1 MVSILNNILLY
12 LEYIHIYFFSYEL
25 QIEPAV
31 MRRGLG
37 KFMMQILEL
46 VAFTNHMRKVVLT
59 VLKHNKYNYFFK
71 ALKYV

>member
-1 MVSILNNILLY
+1 
-12 LEYIHIYFFSYEL
+12 
-25 QIEPAV
+25 
-31 MRRGLG
+31 MRKGLG

-71 ALKYV
+71 ALKYVKIYFNASISLILHIFFQLSIRRIFTIG